1 MTYKDLM
8 VTGLRIAY
16 REAGNLANPGLML
29 LYGFPASSHQS
40 CNLIRSLAD
49 RFHVIAPDYP
59 ELGDNEMPDPMKYGY
74 SFDKISE
81 AVQSFSAR
89 QGFRPLWLYVQD
101 YGVRLS

>member
-16 REAGNLANPGLML
+16 REAGNLANPELML

-49 RFHVIAPDYP
+49 RFHVIASDYP
-59 ELGDNEMPDPMKYGY
+59 GLGDNEMPDPMKYGY

-81 AVQSFSAR
+81 VVQSFLQD
-89 QGFRPLWLYVQD
+89 QGFDHFGCTSRTT
-101 YGVRLS
+101 GVRLS